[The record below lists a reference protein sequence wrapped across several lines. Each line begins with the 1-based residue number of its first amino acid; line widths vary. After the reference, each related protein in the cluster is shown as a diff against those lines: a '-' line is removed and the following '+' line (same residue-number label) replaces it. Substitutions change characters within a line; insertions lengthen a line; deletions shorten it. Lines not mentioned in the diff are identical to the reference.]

1 VEELTI
7 GTPDG
12 RSLTVYDAGDPDG
25 RPILFHHGTPASGV
39 PFDQH
44 VGMAREQ
51 GVRLLSYDRSGYGDL
66 TRNPERVVA
75 DVVQDVEA
83 IANAL
88 GLEHF
93 ATWGLSGG
101 GLHALATAA
110 GLPDRVFAVAAV
122 ASIAPPD
129 RPELDLTDG
138 MDEVN
143 IVEFRLAQQGGR
155 TASRAGAR
163 LRGAREAQR
172 PGVHRG
178 DAALPLR
185 PRRGLRSTV
194 SLAPSFSTTFAA
206 ASRGAWTAGST
217 TTSLSLGRGDSSS
230 SRFGRPRSSSRDSRI

>member
-12 RSLTVYDAGDPDG
+12 RSLTVHDAGDPDG

-51 GVRLLSYDRSGYGDL
+51 GVRLLSYDRSGYGDS

-93 ATWGLSGG
+93 A
-101 GLHALATAA
+101 A
-110 GLPDRVFAVAAV
+110 
-122 ASIAPPD
+122 
-129 RPELDLTDG
+129 
-138 MDEVN
+138 
-143 IVEFRLAQQGGR
+143 
-155 TASRAGAR
+155 
-163 LRGAREAQR
+163 
-172 PGVHRG
+172 
-178 DAALPLR
+178 
-185 PRRGLRSTV
+185 
-194 SLAPSFSTTFAA
+194 
-206 ASRGAWTAGST
+206 
-217 TTSLSLGRGDSSS
+217 
-230 SRFGRPRSSSRDSRI
+230 